1 MDLNTHFF
9 CRGKSDIN
17 TGFTKPLD
25 DCLERSGH
33 NDRPVELK
41 NQYDAQLQ
49 MQREALSSQ
58 IDGEQQC
65 SQFRSE
71 FGLILS

>member
-9 CRGKSDIN
+9 CKGKSDIS
-17 TGFTKPLD
+17 TEFTKPLD
-25 DCLERSGH
+25 DCLERSGY
-33 NDRPVELK
+33 NDCPVELK

-71 FGLILS
+71 FCLIPS